1 MLFSNLEREFKMATL
16 HKRGRELKKIRGLTL
31 QILPFSEIQH
41 LSIGERVRKLLD
53 MVLDNKVIILQ
64 GRLRV
69 EEEIRL
75 IEDTLAMVNH
85 VKTFKGIELA
95 VIEPDSSE
103 ASLFYKI
110 RKGIAKT
117 LIGHHNALTIIG
129 PASIVKEIKKDPK
142 KLEVLLG

>member
-1 MLFSNLEREFKMATL
+1 MKSDKRIKGVSL
-16 HKRGRELKKIRGLTL
+16 HI
-31 QILPFSEIQH
+31 IPFSEIRD
-41 LSIGERVRKLLD
+41 LSITERIRKILHL
-53 MVLDNKVIILQ
+53 VLGNKVVILQ

-75 IEDTLAMVNH
+75 IEDTMAMVDH
-85 VKTFKGIELA
+85 VKSFKGIELA
-95 VIEPDSSE
+95 VIEPDQGNESIVM
-103 ASLFYKI
+103 KI

-117 LIGHHNALTIIG
+117 LVGHHNALTIIG

>member
-1 MLFSNLEREFKMATL
+1 MAAL
-16 HKRGRELKKIRGLTL
+16 HKKSVEKKIRGLTL
-31 QILPFSEIQH
+31 QILPFSEIQN
-41 LSIGERVRKLLD
+41 LSIGERVRKLLN
-53 MVLDNKVIILQ
+53 MVLNNKVIILQ

-75 IEDTLAMVNH
+75 IEDTLAMVDH

-103 ASLFYKI
+103 ASIFYKI
-110 RKGIAKT
+110 RKSIAKT
-117 LIGHHNALTIIG
+117 LVGHHNALTIIG
-129 PASIVKEIKKDPK
+129 PASIVKEIKKDPR

>member
-1 MLFSNLEREFKMATL
+1 M
-16 HKRGRELKKIRGLTL
+16 H
-31 QILPFSEIQH
+31 ILPFSEIRD
-41 LSIGERVRKLLD
+41 LSITERIKKILHL
-53 MVLDNKVIILQ
+53 VLGNKVVILQ

-75 IEDTLAMVNH
+75 IEDTMAMVDH
-85 VKTFKGIELA
+85 IKSFKGIELA
-95 VIEPDSSE
+95 VIEPDQGNESI
-103 ASLFYKI
+103 LMKI

-117 LIGHHNALTIIG
+117 LVGHHNALTIIG

>member
-1 MLFSNLEREFKMATL
+1 MKHKDVKIKGVNL
-16 HKRGRELKKIRGLTL
+16 HI
-31 QILPFSEIQH
+31 IPFSEIRE
-41 LSIGERVRKLLD
+41 LSISDRIKKILHL
-53 MVLDNKVIILQ
+53 VLSNKVLIIQ
-64 GRLRV
+64 GRLRP

-75 IEDTLAMVNH
+75 IEDTMAMVDH

-95 VIEPDSSE
+95 VIEPDMGDE
-103 ASLFYKI
+103 TFMMKV

-117 LIGHHNALTIIG
+117 LVGHHNALTIIG